1 MAVSDTVR
9 LRLYNEV
16 LRLHGDK
23 RLSSVNEQSES
34 RRILDDVWEQD
45 PVRYVLEKALWKFA
59 RRTVSVSADASLTT
73 ISGWEY
79 GFLKPDDV
87 ARVAAVS
94 ETESF
99 SEPFLTYQ
107 DEGEYWYANVD
118 PIFVSYVSFDGDF
131 GYNTELWTKTFEHV
145 VAAYMATKSVKRLTK
160 EGLKLGQ
167 DIDKYYRKL
176 LLEAKANDAQLG
188 PTRFLPEG
196 RFVRARGYGG
206 SRRHRDGGYGGPY

>member
-9 LRLYNEV
+9 LRIYNEV

-23 RLSSVNEQSES
+23 RLTSINEQTET
-34 RRILDDVWEQD
+34 RRILDDAWEQD
-45 PVRYVLEKALWKFA
+45 PVRYILEKALWKFA
-59 RRTVSVSADASLTT
+59 RRTVSIDASDDITL
-73 ISGWEY
+73 ISGWQY
-79 GFLKPDDV
+79 GFYKPEDV

-94 ETESF
+94 DTEVF
-99 SEPFLTYQ
+99 SDPFLIYQ
-107 DEGEYWYANVD
+107 DEGEFWFANVD
-118 PIFVSYVSFDGDF
+118 PIYVTYVSYDADF

-145 VAAYMATKSVKRLTK
+145 VAAYMATKTLRRITK
-160 EGLKLGQ
+160 EQLKLGQ

-188 PTRFLPEG
+188 PTRFLPDG

-206 SRRHRDGGYGGPY
+206 TRRHRDGGYGGPY